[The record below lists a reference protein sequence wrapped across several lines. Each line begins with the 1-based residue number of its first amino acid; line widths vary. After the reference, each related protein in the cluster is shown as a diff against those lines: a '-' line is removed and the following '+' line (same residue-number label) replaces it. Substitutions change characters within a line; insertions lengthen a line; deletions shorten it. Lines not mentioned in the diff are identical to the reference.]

1 MVQDVLPRAIKLQV
15 VNERHRCRGM
25 RADVTEN
32 ISTDVVIVGGGPV
45 GLSAAA
51 DLDARGVRSV
61 VIERRE
67 FLEAPNVK
75 CNHVSA
81 RTMERWRGLGIAD
94 KIRAAGLPSDHPQ
107 DVAFRTTLT
116 GTELTRIRIP
126 SRDERSQRVVGPD
139 TTWATPEPPHRVNQQ
154 YIEPILMDHVSK
166 LDNVVLLN
174 RTEFAGSTQ
183 DEFGVTASVKSASG
197 TTYVRGKYLIGA
209 DGARS
214 AVRKQIGAQLS
225 GDAVL
230 SNVQSTCINAPRLY
244 ELLPGERAWGYYT
257 MNPRRNGHVYSIDG
271 RGVFLVHNYLTPQ
284 EAADDSVDRDR
295 SIRQILGVDEHFEYE
310 TISKEDWI
318 ARRLVADRFRDRR
331 IFIAGD
337 ACHLWVP
344 YAGYGMN
351 AGIAD
356 GLNLTWVL
364 GAVINGWADE
374 KILNSYEAERL
385 PITDQ
390 VSRFAMSHLQKITQ
404 DQIPDDI
411 EDESR
416 EGSESRDRI
425 GRTAYRLNVQQFAA
439 AGLNFGYSY
448 DNSPIISY
456 DDEKAPRFTMGSY
469 TPSTVP
475 GCRAPHFWLPDGSSL
490 YDRLGLGYS
499 LVANG
504 KTEVQPFVDAA
515 QEAGVP
521 LDIIEVAR
529 GTAPV
534 EYSASYTIVRQDQHV
549 AWRGDNVPS
558 SLPSLMKLLR
568 GELVNERADGSE
580 TIAS

>member
-1 MVQDVLPRAIKLQV
+1 
-15 VNERHRCRGM
+15 M
-25 RADVTEN
+25 RADVTQN
-32 ISTDVVIVGGGPV
+32 ISTDVIIVGGGPV

-51 DLDARGVRSV
+51 DLDSRGVRSV

-107 DVAFRTTLT
+107 DVAFRTSLT

-126 SRDERSQRVVGPD
+126 SSDERALKVAGPD
-139 TTWATPEPPHRVNQQ
+139 TSWATPEPPHRVNQR
-154 YIEPILMDHVSK
+154 YIEPILMEHVAQLEHVTMLNSSEFVSGAQDDH
-166 LDNVVLLN
+166 
-174 RTEFAGSTQ
+174 
-183 DEFGVTASVKSASG
+183 GVTATVSSDSG
-197 TTYVRGKYLIGA
+197 TRYVHGKYLIGA

-214 AVRKQIGAQLS
+214 AVRKSIGAKLS

-244 ELLPGERAWGYYT
+244 ELLPGQRAWGYYT

-271 RGVFLVHNYLTPQ
+271 HGVFLVHNYLTPQ
-284 EAADDSVDRDR
+284 EAADGSVDRDWG
-295 SIRQILGVDEHFEYE
+295 IRQILGVDENFEYE
-310 TISKEDWI
+310 IVSKEDWV

-331 IFIAGD
+331 VFIAGD

-356 GLNLTWVL
+356 GLNLTWL
-364 GAVINGWADE
+364 MGAALNGWASE
-374 KILNSYEAERL
+374 KILDAYEAERL

-411 EDESR
+411 EEESR
-416 EGSESRDRI
+416 EGQESRERI
-425 GRTAYRLNVQQFAA
+425 GKAAYQLNVQQFAA

-448 DNSPIISY
+448 DQSPIISY
-456 DDEKAPRFTMGSY
+456 DGSKAPGFSMGSY

-490 YDRLGLGYS
+490 YDHLGLGYS
-499 LVANG
+499 VVAIAEA
-504 KTEVQPFVDAA
+504 EVQPFVDAA
-515 QEAGVP
+515 DEAGVP
-521 LDIIEVAR
+521 LEAISVPSQI
-529 GTAPV
+529 APV
-534 EYSASYTIVRQDQHV
+534 EYSTRYTIIRQDQHV
-549 AWRGDNVPS
+549 AWRGNTVPA
-558 SLPSLMKLLR
+558 SLHSLMNFLR
-568 GELVNERADGSE
+568 GNQGKESSIRTE